1 MRKISKKLF
10 IFIAMILIVSVSVA
24 CLAACDPKN
33 QGGGNTGAYTDN
45 LDTTDW
51 SATDSKIAIDT
62 IKLSGSLDVMALG
75 SSSSGVDLKEST
87 ITIKRQYV
95 KNEDAKDEAF
105 PYDMRLEVEG
115 VINLDFTRLGSF
127 LSGILNGVIEGIEGI
142 EKGKGIQSIEQV
154 SVKAVVFYDAQE
166 DTFNVYGELDL
177 PKAPGVLNL
186 KGSENEGEYGTIWNK
201 DIVPYVQLKL
211 DMASFYAY
219 DNLVTGDNDSDVALE
234 NWLGLI
240 GTLQDTEIWVKS
252 EKTTVADFVAKATDY
267 LAIEHSTI
275 DALLDA
281 YTNLKSGNV
290 NVSELKKTDKGGI
303 KKLVTSQNVQ
313 VDITSIMGNLLKG
326 SDETQGTILTFL
338 QNECGIDLKLPAI
351 VDQVIGVVNAG
362 KLNLNVSTTTDYY
375 YTTEASAT
383 WGN

>member
-24 CLAACDPKN
+24 CLAACDPKD
-33 QGGGNTGAYTDN
+33 QGGGGNTGAYTDN

-51 SATDSKIAIDT
+51 STTDSKIAIDT
-62 IKLSGSLDVMALG
+62 IKLSGSLDLMG
-75 SSSSGVDLKEST
+75 FGTSKSGVDLKEST

-115 VINLDFTRLGSF
+115 LINLSFSRLGTLESILGEVLGGLEGF
-127 LSGILNGVIEGIEGI
+127 EGLGI
-142 EKGKGIQSIEQV
+142 SAIEQV

-219 DNLVTGDNDSDVALE
+219 DNLVSGDNDSDVALD

-252 EKTTVADFVAKATDY
+252 EQTTVAGLVAKATEY
-267 LAIEHSTI
+267 LAIEHNTI

-281 YTNLKSGNV
+281 YTNLKSGKV

-313 VDITSIMGNLLKG
+313 VDITSIMNKLLGGKGGAKGNIFKFLKEECEL
-326 SDETQGTILTFL
+326 DL
-338 QNECGIDLKLPAI
+338 QLPDI
-351 VDQVIGVVNAG
+351 VNTVAGMLSAG
-362 KLNLNVSTTTDYY
+362 KLDLNVSTTTDYY